1 MLLGLSGKMG
11 TGKSTLAKHIYDN
24 NSNVQT
30 FKCAGALYAMQDM
43 IYEFLDLKMVG
54 EKDRDLLV
62 ALGMWGR
69 AKNPNIWLDKA
80 LREALHHVQ
89 QGGVAIIDDIRFTNE
104 AEAIIKNGG
113 LLVRIEGLQRGPNL
127 NPELMT
133 SQTEVALDGFDF
145 TNRIQNLH
153 GVSRTIEQLEEL
165 IIKHRR

>member
-1 MLLGLSGKMG
+1 MLIGLSGKMG
-11 TGKSTLAKHIYDN
+11 TGKSTLARHIYDN
-24 NSNVQT
+24 NEHVKT

-43 IYEFLDLKMVG
+43 IYDFLDLKMVG

-80 LREALHHVQ
+80 LNEAIAYVKL
-89 QGGVAIIDDIRFTNE
+89 GGVAIIDDIRFPNE

-113 LLVRIEGLQRGPNL
+113 LLVRIDGIQRGPNL
-127 NPELMT
+127 NPELMNST
-133 SQTEVALDGFDF
+133 TETALDSFEF
-145 TNRIQNLH
+145 ANRISNEVS
-153 GVSRTIEQLEEL
+153 VSRTIEQLEEL